1 MTRHDRNHG
10 FTLIELMIVVAI
22 IGILATVAIPNFRE
36 QQFRSRRSEGFTN
49 LAALAKSQR
58 AYSAEFNRY
67 IGAAPSPINPLGP
80 DPADW
85 EAGVTPGFAA
95 LGWKPDGDVLYRY
108 DTNSA
113 DIDAGCC
120 TGCFTA
126 TAYSD
131 IDGNGLVAALMLV
144 SPNIADT
151 ATPPATCSSTILAGT
166 VNPPVD
172 PESGLPI
179 YDTVAAAGGAGK
191 Y

>member
-1 MTRHDRNHG
+1 MNRQNRNQG

-22 IGILATVAIPNFRE
+22 IGILATVAIPSFRE
-36 QQFRSRRSEGFTN
+36 QQYRSRRSEGFTN
-49 LAALAKSQR
+49 LAALSKSQR

-67 IGAAPSPINPLGP
+67 IGAAPSPIDPLGS

-108 DTNSA
+108 DTNAA

-151 ATPPATCSSTILAGT
+151 ANPPATCSSTILAGT
-166 VNPPVD
+166 VNPPID
-172 PESGLPI
+172 PNSGDPV
-179 YDTVAAAGGAGK
+179 YDTVSVAVGAGK

>member
-1 MTRHDRNHG
+1 MVSKNRNQG
-10 FTLIELMIVVAI
+10 FTLLELMIVVAI

-36 QQFRSRRSEGFTN
+36 QQWRSRRSEGFTN
-49 LAALAKSQR
+49 LSALAKSQR

-67 IGAAPSPINPLGP
+67 IGAAPSPIDPLGP
-80 DPADW
+80 DAADW
-85 EAGVTPGFAA
+85 EGGATPGFAA

-108 DTNSA
+108 DTNAA

-120 TGCFTA
+120 TGCFTS

-151 ATPPATCSSTILAGT
+151 ATPPSTCAPTILAGT

-172 PESGLPI
+172 PNSGVPL
-179 YDTVAAAGGAGK
+179 YDAVAAAQGAGK

>member
-1 MTRHDRNHG
+1 MTNHNNRG
-10 FTLIELMIVVAI
+10 FTLLELMITVAI
-22 IGILATVAIPNFRE
+22 IGILATIAIPSFQE
-36 QQFRSRRSEGFTN
+36 QQWRSRRSEGFTN

-67 IGAAPSPINPLGP
+67 VGAAPSPINPLGP
-80 DPADW
+80 DAVDW
-85 EAGVTPGFAA
+85 EGGVTPGFNA
-95 LGWKPDGDVLYRY
+95 LGWKPDGEVRYRY
-108 DTNSA
+108 DTNSQ

-144 SPNIADT
+144 SPNVADT
-151 ATPPATCSSTILAGT
+151 ANPPSTCAPSILAGT

-172 PESGLPI
+172 GGGNPV
-179 YDTVAAAGGAGK
+179 YDTVAAAVGAGK